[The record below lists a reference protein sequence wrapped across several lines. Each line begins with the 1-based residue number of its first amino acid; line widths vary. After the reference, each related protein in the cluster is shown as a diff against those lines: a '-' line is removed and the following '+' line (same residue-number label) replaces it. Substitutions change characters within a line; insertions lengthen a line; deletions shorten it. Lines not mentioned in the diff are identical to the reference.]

1 MVVLRLGVCGPPG
14 SDSLSLSPSNTGW
27 VTPAP
32 ASQKPPFE
40 NKWENIT
47 VMLPASAVMAKFG
60 PAIAE

>member
-1 MVVLRLGVCGPPG
+1 VK
-14 SDSLSLSPSNTGW
+14 PSTR
-27 VTPAP
+27 A
-32 ASQKPPFE
+32 QKPPFE